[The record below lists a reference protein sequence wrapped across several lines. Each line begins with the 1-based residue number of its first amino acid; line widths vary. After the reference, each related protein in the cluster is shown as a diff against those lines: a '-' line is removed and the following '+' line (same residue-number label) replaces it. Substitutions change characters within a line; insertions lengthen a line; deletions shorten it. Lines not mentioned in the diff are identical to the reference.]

1 MKYFTAIDVGG
12 TSIKYALINE
22 LGKVSNQGK
31 IDIPSNIEIF
41 YQEIEKIYQMINAIE
56 ETMGIALSM
65 PGAVDSKSGCIG
77 GASAVPY
84 IHGPNIKEELEKR
97 IKKPVQLENDAN
109 CAALAEV
116 WLGSAKDVQDCMFIV
131 SGTGIGGAVV
141 KDKKIHKGKH
151 LHGGEFGYMIT
162 TSNID
167 DEMFSTWSWDGSTM
181 SVVRGV
187 AKELQVPV
195 ESLNGKD
202 IFDQASSNPVYQ
214 KYVNRFYYVLA
225 MGVFNLQYV
234 FDPEKIVI
242 GGGVSSRNDLLEQVN
257 QRLDVIFTKFDH
269 AKIKPVVVKC
279 QFENDAN
286 LIGAVYHFINC

>member
-1 MKYFTAIDVGG
+1 MEYFTAIDVGG
-12 TSIKYALINE
+12 TSIKYALIDA
-22 LGKVSNQGK
+22 LGTVQHQDKK
-31 IDIPSNIEIF
+31 ATPKDITTFYQTMEAI
-41 YQEIEKIYQMINAIE
+41 YQEINSIQ
-56 ETMGIALSM
+56 ETKGIALSM
-65 PGAVDSKSGCIG
+65 PGAVDSSSGCIG

-97 IKKPVQLENDAN
+97 IGKPVQLENDAN

-116 WLGSAKDVQDCMFIV
+116 WIGSASDVEDCLFIV

-162 TSNID
+162 TNTID
-167 DEMFSTWSWDGSTM
+167 EEEFSTWSFDGSTVA
-181 SVVRGV
+181 VVKGV

-195 ESLNGKD
+195 ESLNGKE
-202 IFDQASSNPVYQ
+202 IFDQVDTNPVYK

-225 MGVFNLQYV
+225 MGIFNLQYA

-242 GGGVSSRNDLLEQVN
+242 GGGISSREDLLEQIN
-257 QRLDVIFTKFDH
+257 QRLDVIFKKFDH
-269 AKIKPVVVKC
+269 AKIRPVVVKC

>member
-12 TSIKYALINE
+12 TSIKYALVDE
-22 LGKVSNQGK
+22 TGKVQELNK
-31 IDIPSNIEIF
+31 VTIPKTIEDF
-41 YQEIEKIYQMINAIE
+41 YQAIQTIDQKINSSK
-56 ETMGIALSM
+56 ETVGIALSM
-65 PGAVDSKSGCIG
+65 PGAVDSESGFIG

-97 IKKPVQLENDAN
+97 VNKPVQIENDAN

-116 WLGSAKDVQDCMFIV
+116 WIGSASDVQDCLFIV

-151 LHGGEFGYMIT
+151 LHGGEFGYMIST
-162 TSNID
+162 NNID
-167 DEMFSTWSWDGSTM
+167 EEVFSTWSWDGSTVA
-181 SVVRGV
+181 VVRGV
-187 AKELQVPV
+187 AKELGVSV
-195 ESLNGKD
+195 DSLDGKD
-202 IFDQASSNPVYQ
+202 IFDKASSNPVYQ

-225 MGVFNLQYV
+225 MGIFNLQYA

-242 GGGVSSRNDLLEQVN
+242 GGGISAREDLLEQVN
-257 QRLDVIFTKFDH
+257 SRLAIIFKQLDH
-269 AKIKPVVVKC
+269 AKIQPTVVKC
-279 QFENDAN
+279 QFENEAN

>member
-31 IDIPSNIEIF
+31 INLPINIDAF
-41 YQEIEKIYQMINAIE
+41 YQAIEKIYQMMNDIE

-65 PGAVDSKSGCIG
+65 PGAVDSETGFIG

-84 IHGPNIKEELEKR
+84 IHGPNIKKDLEKR

-116 WLGSAKDVQDCMFIV
+116 WLGSASDVQDCMFIV

-151 LHGGEFGYMIT
+151 LHGGEFGYMIAT
-162 TSNID
+162 NNID
-167 DEMFSTWSWDGSTM
+167 DEMFSTWSWDGSTVA
-181 SVVRGV
+181 VVRGV

-202 IFDQASSNPVYQ
+202 IFDQASSNPIYQ

-225 MGVFNLQYV
+225 MGIFNLQYV

-242 GGGVSSRNDLLEQVN
+242 GGGVSSRKDLLEQVT
-257 QRLDVIFTKFDH
+257 QRLDIIFTKFNH
-269 AKIKPVVVKC
+269 AKIRPIVVKC
-279 QFENDAN
+279 QFENEAN